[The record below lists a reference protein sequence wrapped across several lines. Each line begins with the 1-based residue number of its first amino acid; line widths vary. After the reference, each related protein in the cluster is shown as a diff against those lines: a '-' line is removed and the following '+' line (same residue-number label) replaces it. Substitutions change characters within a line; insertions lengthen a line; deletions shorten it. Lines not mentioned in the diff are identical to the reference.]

1 MTVFL
6 VTRDSAFGRF
16 LASGLHAARAVDR
29 IIIETGRPSWRF
41 YWRKLRRVGP
51 VNGVFQFLLNRWFR
65 RAGSRR
71 LPPTE
76 LPPHEVVENVNGY
89 PFGDDALVIGFGTSY
104 ITARTLAAMQHGFLN
119 LHTGWLPDYRGVK
132 SEFWAIFKGDDSRAG
147 WTLHF
152 MTPKLDEGDIVIR
165 RAVPLTGENPAELR
179 AKLIQDAVPAL
190 REFVASVRAGGFGAI
205 PRQPQGAGRYYTT
218 PTWREWRSYRRLR
231 RQTPDNPTLSTGP
244 TA

>member
-6 VTRDSAFGRF
+6 VTRDTAFGRF
-16 LASGLHAARAVDR
+16 LASGLHAAGAVDR

-51 VNGVFQFLLNRWFR
+51 LNAAFQLLLNRWFR

-71 LPPTE
+71 LPAAE
-76 LPPHEVVENVNGY
+76 LPPHERVENVNGY
-89 PFGDDALVIGFGTSY
+89 PFGDDALVIGFGSGY
-104 ITARTLAAMQHGFLN
+104 ITPRTLAGMQHGFLN

-132 SEFWAIFKGDDSRAG
+132 SEFWVLLRGDAGRAG

-152 MTPKLDEGDIVIR
+152 MTPKLDEGDIVVR
-165 RAVPLTGENPAELR
+165 RAVPLTGENPPELR
-179 AKLIQDAVPAL
+179 AKLLQDAVPAL
-190 REFVASVRAGGFGAI
+190 RDFVATVRAGGFGAI
-205 PRQPQGAGRYYTT
+205 PRLPQGEGRYYTT
-218 PTWREWRSYRRLR
+218 PTWREWLAYRRQR
-231 RQTPDNPTLSTGP
+231 KHAPGKPTLSTGT